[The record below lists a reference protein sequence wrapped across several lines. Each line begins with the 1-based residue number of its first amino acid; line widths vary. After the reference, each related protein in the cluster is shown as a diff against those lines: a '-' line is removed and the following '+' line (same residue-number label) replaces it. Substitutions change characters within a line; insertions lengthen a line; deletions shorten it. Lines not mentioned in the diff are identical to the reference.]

1 MPPAKIKTKRRR
13 RSYKGPGCPRCKR
26 PLGSEGLVTGLQTC
40 LHCRGA
46 FEAVHF
52 TPPEPK
58 AVVRQVAE
66 AGPGESVSCANHA
79 KNEAVANCERCGGFI
94 CELCRIEADEKT
106 LCPACFDRLS
116 AEGALESTVTTF
128 RDYGRMALTMS
139 IVGIIPF
146 LWLFGAIFGLAAV
159 VYGVKALRQKRKLGE
174 SDGLTSIYIAIVLG
188 VLEMVGGTLFLVI
201 ITSGGI
207 K

>member
-1 MPPAKIKTKRRR
+1 MPPAKIKTKGRR

-26 PLGSEGLVTGLQTC
+26 PLGSGRLVTGLLTC
-40 LHCRGA
+40 PHCQSA
-46 FEAVHF
+46 FEAVRF
-52 TPPEPK
+52 TPPEPR

-94 CELCRIEADEKT
+94 CELCKIEADGKT

-128 RDYGRMALTMS
+128 KDYGRMASSLAV
-139 IVGIIPF
+139 VGLLMWIFAPV
-146 LWLFGAIFGLAAV
+146 FGLAAA
-159 VYGVKALRQKRKLGE
+159 YYATRGLRQKRKMGE
-174 SDGLTSIYIAIVLG
+174 SDGVVSMYIALVLG
-188 VLEMVGGTLFLVI
+188 ILETVGGTLLLLAMFGVFR
-201 ITSGGI
+201 
-207 K
+207 